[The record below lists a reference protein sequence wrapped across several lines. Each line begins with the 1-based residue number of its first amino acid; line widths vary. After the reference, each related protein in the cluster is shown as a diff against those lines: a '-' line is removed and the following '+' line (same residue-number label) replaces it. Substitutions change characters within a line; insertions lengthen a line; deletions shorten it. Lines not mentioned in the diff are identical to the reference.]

1 MKKIKI
7 ITLTTIVLL
16 FLTTFVSNALPISNN
31 NFQKNILDNG
41 KNRLFTDGV
50 YDLLIITPR
59 IFSKDVIPLVNHK
72 NKFGVKTILVDV
84 EDVYQQM
91 FWHGR
96 DDAEKIKY
104 FIKEAIEN
112 WGIKYVL
119 LVGGMKGQSPTKKW
133 WIPVRYSYLDRK
145 YETYPEHKFISDL
158 YFADIYDSEGNF
170 SSWDDNNNGI
180 YGEWPENQ
188 SAVDIPDL
196 YPDVYVGRL
205 PCRNSF
211 QVKAAVNKIISYET
225 GDFSDS
231 WFKNMVVVAGDTYP
245 DKTDYYDGEVY
256 TQMGLNMMPGF
267 NPVKLWTSDGSLKN
281 WVDVVKA
288 INNGCGFIWFS
299 GHGNPTSWAT
309 HPSDNSSEWISGL
322 KLHNMPFLINGKKL
336 PVCIVGSGCF
346 NSMFNVSLFNSY
358 WVFGFPVTK
367 CWSEALTLKRYGGC
381 IAVIGSTAFS
391 YESPDINTGKG
402 GIEWLDM
409 HFFDQYGQHNVHVL
423 GEIWGKTI
431 TCFLQNFSI
440 NWSDNSPDGTALIAK
455 NAEMWLL
462 MGDPSLKI
470 GGYSLSS

>member
-1 MKKIKI
+1 MRKIKI
-7 ITLTTIVLL
+7 IALTIIVLL
-16 FLTTFVSNALPISNN
+16 FLTNFVSNALLASNS
-31 NFQKNILDNG
+31 KKDV
-41 KNRLFTDGV
+41 V
-50 YDLLIITPR
+50 YDLLIIAPR
-59 IFSKDVIPLVNHK
+59 VFSKEIVPLVNHK

-104 FIKEAIEN
+104 FIKESVET

-119 LVGGMKGQSPTKKW
+119 LVGGMKGQSPGEKW
-133 WIPVRYSYLDRK
+133 WIPVRYSHLDRK
-145 YETYPEHKFISDL
+145 YEKYPEHKFISDL

-170 SSWDDNNNGI
+170 SSWDTNNNGV
-180 YGEWPENQ
+180 YSEWPENQ

-205 PCRNSF
+205 PCRNSY
-211 QVKAAVNKIISYET
+211 QVKIAVRKIISYET

-245 DKTDYYDGEVY
+245 RTDYYDGEVY
-256 TQMGLNMMPGF
+256 TQMGLDMMPGF
-267 NPVKLWTSDGSLKN
+267 KPVKLWTSDGSLKKWN
-281 WVDVVKA
+281 DIVKA
-288 INNGCGFIWFS
+288 INNGCGFVWFS
-299 GHGNPTSWAT
+299 GHGNAALWGT
-309 HPSDNSSEWISGL
+309 HFSPEDNSEWIYF
-322 KLHNMPFLINGKKL
+322 KLRHIPFLINGKKL

-346 NSMFNVSLFNSY
+346 NSMFNVSLFHSHWIY
-358 WVFGFPVTK
+358 GYTIPM
-367 CWSEALTLKRYGGC
+367 CWSEAMMLKRYGGC

-391 YESPDINTGKG
+391 YESPDINTGEG

-409 HFFDQYGQHNVHVL
+409 HFFDQYGQRNVSVL
-423 GEIWGKTI
+423 GEAWGKNI
-431 TCFLQNFSI
+431 ACFLQNFSI
-440 NWSDNSPDGTALIAK
+440 NWSDDSADGYALIAK

-470 GGYSLSS
+470 GGYSLSQ